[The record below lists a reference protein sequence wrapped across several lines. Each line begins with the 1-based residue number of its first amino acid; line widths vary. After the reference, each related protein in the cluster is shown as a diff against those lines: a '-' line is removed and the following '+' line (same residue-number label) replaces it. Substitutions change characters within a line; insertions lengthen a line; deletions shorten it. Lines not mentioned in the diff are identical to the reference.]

1 MDDIKIIDNL
11 LPTVYQD
18 AIEQMFLS
26 KDFNWHYVSDVTDQ
40 TYKNIEGYVSNDGFA
55 HMFIG
60 PKANS
65 PYFDFIKPILYQ
77 AEESL
82 GITIDQ
88 KKLWRARAGF
98 LMPAR
103 PNTPEY
109 NNEHVDH
116 IIPHYTGLYYVND
129 NDGPT
134 YIFDQMVSELP
145 PSKRN
150 DKDILEYVRNTKKT
164 IAQTIEPKKGRFVV
178 FNGLRFHSS
187 SMPKNSNRIVIT
199 FNWR

>member
-65 PYFDFIKPILYQ
+65 CLLYT
-77 AEESL
+77 SPSPRDGL
-82 GITIDQ
+82 
-88 KKLWRARAGF
+88 LSR
-98 LMPAR
+98 MP
-103 PNTPEY
+103 
-109 NNEHVDH
+109 
-116 IIPHYTGLYYVND
+116 
-129 NDGPT
+129 
-134 YIFDQMVSELP
+134 
-145 PSKRN
+145 
-150 DKDILEYVRNTKKT
+150 
-164 IAQTIEPKKGRFVV
+164 
-178 FNGLRFHSS
+178 SS
-187 SMPKNSNRIVIT
+187 A
-199 FNWR
+199 